1 MEVNTKSKIV
11 KPEIH
16 EETSGSKR
24 NVSRRVVTFYITDIL
39 IVTFS
44 FLFFIWIKPASLR
57 IYLPYYI
64 EPFIIFLGI
73 WLAASIPSRK
83 YAYEDKKYLKDFVN
97 PVFISDF
104 IALGVITIMIVGF
117 NHFRYSRMIVFGTI
131 GMTIFFE
138 VILFLLF
145 YYHRK
150 LDRDSE
156 KIDSI
161 EDFLSHMETLASSRE
176 TNELPETTNVENYPV
191 FTLGKYKGQ
200 IVEEIEEEA
209 YEFMCEHVEKS
220 RNQTL
225 VVSTSTRFN
234 IAAVPADVF
243 NIIINLRMINDIR
256 YVNKFFESVNTKLP
270 VGGLFIDCVETN
282 EIIKERVL
290 KNYPAV
296 FNYLLYFF
304 YHYTFRR
311 VFPKV
316 FLLKKIYFFV
326 TNGFERSLSKAEAF
340 GRLYSC
346 GFEVVAERTIHRKL
360 FFIARKITEPEFDM
374 SPTYGP
380 MISLKRIGKNGKII
394 HVYKLRTMH
403 PFAEYLQDY
412 VYSHNDL
419 QEGGKFADDFRVSTL
434 GKLMRRFW
442 IDELPMLFN
451 LLKGDLKLVGVRP
464 LSKQYF
470 NLYSRELREKRVRY
484 KPGLVPPFYADMPK
498 TIKEIMASEMKYL
511 NEYEKHPILTDI
523 KYLWKAFYNIVFR
536 KARSK

>member
-1 MEVNTKSKIV
+1 M
-11 KPEIH
+11 PEQSRSFHLSI
-16 EETSGSKR
+16 
-24 NVSRRVVTFYITDIL
+24 SRRVVMFYIVDIF
-39 IVTFS
+39 IIMFS
-44 FLFFIWIKPASLR
+44 FFFFIWLKPASLR

-83 YAYEDKKYLKDFVN
+83 YAYEDKKYLRDFMS

-104 IALGVITIMIVGF
+104 IALGVITVMIVGF

-131 GMTIFFE
+131 GLTVLLE
-138 VILFLLF
+138 TILFLLF

-156 KIDSI
+156 KIDSV
-161 EDFLSHMETLASSRE
+161 EDFLRHMETLSVSNVSE
-176 TNELPETTNVENYPV
+176 GLPETPNLENYPV
-191 FTLGKYKGQ
+191 FTLGKYKDQ
-200 IVEEIEEEA
+200 IVEEIDENA
-209 YEFMCEHVEKS
+209 YTFMGEHVDKS

-243 NIIINLRMINDIR
+243 NVIVNLKLINDIR
-256 YVNKFFESVNTKLP
+256 WLNKFFESVNTKLP
-270 VGGLFIDCVETN
+270 VGGLYIDCVETN

-290 KNYPAV
+290 TYYPKV
-296 FNYLLYFF
+296 FNYLLYFL
-304 YHYTFRR
+304 YHYMFRR
-311 VFPKV
+311 VFPKI

-326 TNGFERSLSKAEAF
+326 TNGFDRSLSKAEAF

-346 GFEVVAERTIHRKL
+346 GFEVIAERVIKNRL
-360 FFIARKITEPEFDM
+360 FFVARKVTDPVFDL

-380 MISLKRIGKNGKII
+380 MISLKRVGKNGKII

-412 VYSHNDL
+412 VYTHNSL
-419 QEGGKFADDFRVSTL
+419 QEGGKFKDDFRVSTL
-434 GKLMRRFW
+434 GRIMRRLW

-451 LLKGDLKLVGVRP
+451 LVKGDLKLVGVRP
-464 LSKQYF
+464 LSKQYYS
-470 NLYSRELREKRVRY
+470 LYSKELREKRIKY

-498 TIKEIMASEMKYL
+498 TLKEIMASESRYL
-511 NEYEKHPILTDI
+511 QEYDRHPLLTDI
-523 KYLWKAFYNIVFR
+523 KYLWKAFYNIIIR
-536 KARSK
+536 KARSN